1 MSSQRSIIAGKPLIS
16 GMPELP
22 EVETVVRNLR
32 PELVGRT
39 ISAFEAA
46 WPKVTAPAQPAA
58 FARQVVG
65 RTIQGVN
72 RRGKYIIL
80 QLDKG
85 YVHIHLRMTGQ
96 LFAIPAGEDTPT
108 TQIRAQFL
116 LSNGNRL
123 LFRDQRKFGRMG
135 YLDDLAPLEARLGP
149 EPLAANFTGALLAK
163 KLASQTRQI
172 KPLLLDQSF
181 IAGLG
186 NIYVDEALFAARIH
200 PQLEADRIPGDK
212 AKGLHRA
219 IRRLLRRSIE
229 RQGTTFSSFRFGRNE
244 TGGYRERLK
253 VFGREGRPCPVCR
266 TAIVKTRVAQRGTH
280 HCPQCQRFEL

>member
-1 MSSQRSIIAGKPLIS
+1 
-16 GMPELP
+16 MPELP

-32 PELVGRT
+32 PGLVGET
-39 ISAFEAA
+39 IRAFEAA
-46 WPKVTAPAQPAA
+46 WPKVTAPAKPEA

-80 QLDKG
+80 QLDRG
-85 YVHIHLRMTGQ
+85 YVHVHLRMTGQ
-96 LFAIPAGEDTPT
+96 LFIIPAGEDASN

-116 LSNGNRL
+116 LSNGTSL
-123 LFRDQRKFGRMG
+123 LFRDQRKFGRIG

-149 EPLAANFTGALLAK
+149 EPLAANFTGALLADM
-163 KLASQTRQI
+163 LAGRRRQI

-200 PQLEADRIPGDK
+200 PQTVADRIPADK
-212 AKGLHRA
+212 VSTLHRA
-219 IRRLLRRSIE
+219 IRWLLRRSIE
-229 RQGTTFSSFRFGRNE
+229 RQGTTFSSFRFGRGE
-244 TGGYRERLK
+244 TGGYRDRLK
-253 VFGREGRPCPVCR
+253 VFGRGGRP
-266 TAIVKTRVAQRGTH
+266 
-280 HCPQCQRFEL
+280 